1 MKYLRPIRFRQVGFL
16 NAANRFANVHRAI
29 FRIERR
35 VGGELDV
42 FGAVE
47 IERTLN
53 RGFRAE
59 GGGIGVKL
67 LEAAPMLS
75 FSIIAFSEPW
85 TK

>member
-1 MKYLRPIRFRQVGFL
+1 MKYLRPIRSRQVGFL

-35 VGGELDV
+35 VGCELDV

-75 FSIIAFSEPW
+75 FSIIAFPEPW